1 MIAAVRTDE
10 IVASIVIEWE
20 NIQLA
25 EADRCSAMLQELTRQ
40 IASHPAAS
48 ADAAK
53 DFEILVIFDDHKIS
67 SAGVREFVAACV
79 SAIPDRVSLRFIP
92 GSGRGYYE
100 QKNLGTAE
108 ARGRIVVFLDS
119 DVIPEPGWLQGLLG
133 SFADPAVEVVCGN
146 CYLDAGDLVSKSLA
160 LAWFFPLRDGRE
172 VLVRQDSFFANN
184 VAFRRDVAVRY
195 PFVPLEGTSRG
206 ACRLLARRLTA
217 DGRGLF
223 VNTAAR
229 VSHPAPNGV
238 RHLLL
243 RGLAQGRG
251 VEADRQAS
259 SHGRPRR
266 ARRACG
272 VGDRIHLLRLL
283 RGRRR
288 GHPRGARVGRAAPP
302 GLTRDAGHDGHAA
315 VPAGLP
321 GAHRRPPE
329 GLALLPARLRVAPLR
344 APRIPHARIGP
355 RAGQS
360 VV

>member
-10 IVASIVIEWE
+10 LVASIVIEWE

-25 EADRCSAMLQELTRQ
+25 EADRCSAMLEELTRQ
-40 IASHPAAS
+40 IAAHPTPPTDGS
-48 ADAAK
+48 K

-67 SAGVREFVAACV
+67 AAGVREFVAACV
-79 SAIPDRVSLRFIP
+79 SAIPDRVELRFIA

-119 DVIPEPGWLQGLLG
+119 DVIPEPGWLRGLLG

-184 VAFRRDVAVRY
+184 VAFRRDIAVRY
-195 PFVPLEGTSRG
+195 PFVPLEGASRG

-229 VSHPAPNGV
+229 VSHPAPNGL

-243 RGLAQGRG
+243 RALAQGRDNLLFDRTIGSGAARASMGRAIGMQTRAWKRIVRHRRTVALG
-251 VEADRQAS
+251 VLGVPGALAIAS
-259 SHGRPRR
+259 LYS
-266 ARRACG
+266 AWYA
-272 VGDRIHLLRLL
+272 VGD
-283 RGRRR
+283 
-288 GHPRGARVGRAAPP
+288 AA
-302 GLTRDAGHDGHAA
+302 T
-315 VPAGLP
+315 
-321 GAHRRPPE
+321 
-329 GLALLPARLRVAPLR
+329 RVAPGWAGRHLR
-344 APRIPHARIGP
+344 
-355 RAGQS
+355 
-360 VV
+360 V